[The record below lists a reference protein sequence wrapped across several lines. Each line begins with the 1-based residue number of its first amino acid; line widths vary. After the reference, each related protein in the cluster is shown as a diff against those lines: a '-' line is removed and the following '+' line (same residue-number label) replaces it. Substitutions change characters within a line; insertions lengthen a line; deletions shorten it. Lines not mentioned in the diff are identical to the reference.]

1 MIWAAFLTGVAK
13 RPHSSWT
20 RSSESWSVSPTASAV
35 HKSAL
40 VTLSLI
46 SVDMSAGWAENQ
58 KIAVMITSA
67 GIHARY
73 FFIIRILSF

>member
-1 MIWAAFLTGVAK
+1 MGSLPYRCGQETAQIMDLLRRQPVRK
-13 RPHSSWT
+13 PH
-20 RSSESWSVSPTASAV
+20 AV

-46 SVDMSAGWAENQ
+46 SVDTSAGWAENQ
-58 KIAVMITSA
+58 KMAVMITSA

-73 FFIIRILSF
+73 FFIIRMLSF